1 MHFGERVVKET
12 DEVAVLTEQ
21 KQAETPSAQIEQVT
35 KKNNLLAKSI
45 ERNREG
51 DTIETTWTGEAF

>member
-45 ERNREG
+45 ERNGEG